1 MNAYQ
6 KAQSLGLT
14 GTDAEIVAKLQTVTA
29 TPISL
34 AYLMELLN
42 FRGML
47 RKTDGLNGQERW
59 IGTLPNLKA
68 ALVALN
74 QTASVDAYE
83 MWFSHVT
90 NPRQVTWDT
99 TKPEYAESFAAM
111 KAAFADQEN
120 MPTSADFAAVVAL
133 GGGKPYADLTVEQY
147 QAQAAAATAEAAKA
161 SLRTRLQEERE
172 RFDARSNI
180 CLAGINAG
188 TITSGADIL
197 AALELSG
204 G

>member
-6 KAQSLGLT
+6 RAQSLNLT

-29 TPISL
+29 GPISL

-68 ALVALN
+68 ALIALN
-74 QTASVDAYE
+74 QTASVAAYE

-90 NPRQVTWDT
+90 NPRQTSWDT
-99 TKPEYAESFAAM
+99 TIPDYSAPFAAM
-111 KAAFADQEN
+111 KTAFADQEG
-120 MPTSADFAAVVAL
+120 MPTSADFAAVVDL
-133 GGGKPYADLTVEQY
+133 GGGKPYENLTVEQY
-147 QAQAAAATAEAAKA
+147 QSQKTAAESEAAKDT
-161 SLRTRLQEERE
+161 LRTSLQALRQS
-172 RFDARSNI
+172 FDAKCNV
-180 CLAGINAG
+180 
-188 TITSGADIL
+188 
-197 AALELSG
+197 ALESIALGSVTDYAGLVAAVQVG

>member
-6 KAQSLGLT
+6 TAQSLGLT
-14 GTDAEIVAKLQTVTA
+14 GTDAEIVAKLQTITA
-29 TPISL
+29 APISL

-47 RKTDGLNGQERW
+47 RKTDGQNGQERW
-59 IGTLPNLKA
+59 VGTLPNLKA

-74 QTASVDAYE
+74 QTASVEAYE

-99 TKPEYAESFAAM
+99 TKPEYSESFAAM
-111 KAAFADQEN
+111 KAAFADQAS

-133 GGGKPYADLTVEQY
+133 GEGKPFAELTVEQY
-147 QAQAAAATAEAAKA
+147 QAQTAAAQAESAKA
-161 SLRTRLQEERE
+161 SLRNRLQEERE

-180 CLAGINAG
+180 CLGGINDG
-188 TITSGADIL
+188 TITSGSGIL
-197 AALELSG
+197 AALELG
-204 G
+204 GG

>member
-1 MNAYQ
+1 MNAYE

-14 GTDAEIVAKLQTVTA
+14 GEPADIVAKLQTVTA

-68 ALVALN
+68 ALVAGN
-74 QTASVDAYE
+74 QTASVAAYE

-90 NPRQVTWDT
+90 NPRQVLWDT
-99 TKPEYAESFAAM
+99 TKPEYSESFAAM
-111 KAAFADQEN
+111 KAAYADQEG

-133 GGGKPYADLTVEQY
+133 GGGKPYAELTVEQY
-147 QAQAAAATAEAAKA
+147 QAQATVAQAETAKA
-161 SLRTRLQEERE
+161 SLRTRLQFERE
-172 RFDARSNI
+172 QFDARSNSV
-180 CLAGINAG
+180 LAGINDG
-188 TITSGADIL
+188 TITSGAQIL
-197 AALELSG
+197 SALQITG

>member
-6 KAQSLGLT
+6 KAQALGLT
-14 GTDAEIVAKLQTVTA
+14 GADAEIVAKLQTVTA
-29 TPISL
+29 APISL

-59 IGTLPNLKA
+59 IGTLPNLKG

-74 QTASVDAYE
+74 QTASVAAYE

-90 NPRQVTWDT
+90 NPRQVSWDT
-99 TKPEYAESFAAM
+99 SKPEYSESFAAM
-111 KAAFADQEN
+111 KAAFADQEG

-133 GGGKPYADLTVEQY
+133 GGGKPYESLTVEQY
-147 QAQAAAATAEAAKA
+147 QSQKTAAEAESAKET
-161 SLRTRLQEERE
+161 LRTSLQNLRQS
-172 RFDARSNI
+172 FDAKSNV
-180 CLAGINAG
+180 
-188 TITSGADIL
+188 
-197 AALELSG
+197 ALEHIALGNITTTEQLIAAVQVG

>member
-6 KAQSLGLT
+6 KAQALGLT
-14 GTDAEIVAKLQTVTA
+14 GADAEIVAKLQTVTA
-29 TPISL
+29 APISL

-59 IGTLPNLKA
+59 IGTLPNLKG

-74 QTASVDAYE
+74 QTASVAAYE

-90 NPRQVTWDT
+90 NPRQVSWDT
-99 TKPEYAESFAAM
+99 SKPEYSESFAAM
-111 KAAFADQEN
+111 KAAFADQEG

-133 GGGKPYADLTVEQY
+133 GGGKPYENLTVEQY
-147 QAQAAAATAEAAKA
+147 QSQKTAAEAESAKET
-161 SLRTRLQEERE
+161 LRTSLQNLRQS
-172 RFDARSNI
+172 FDAKSNV
-180 CLAGINAG
+180 
-188 TITSGADIL
+188 
-197 AALELSG
+197 ALEHIALGNITTTEQLIAAVQVG